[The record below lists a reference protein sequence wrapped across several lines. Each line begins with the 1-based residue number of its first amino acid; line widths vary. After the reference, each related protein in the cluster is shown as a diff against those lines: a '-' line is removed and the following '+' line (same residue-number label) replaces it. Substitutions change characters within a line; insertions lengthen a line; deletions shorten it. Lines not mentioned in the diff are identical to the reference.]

1 MAGLPGFSFPTGYAE
16 SGLPV
21 GLQLVGPRWSDK
33 NLLDIGFE
41 LEKVLGVPKTA
52 PAKIASKGGN

>member
-1 MAGLPGFSFPTGYAE
+1 MAGLPGFSFCTGYAKD
-16 SGLPV
+16 SGPTTGLPV

-41 LEKVLGVPKTA
+41 LEKTLGA
-52 PAKIASKGGN
+52 PKIAGGGI